1 MSKSLEL
8 ISNSNSETVIF
19 NAFVKAH
26 AQIFGS
32 SLIKVTP
39 QLAPNKGNDS
49 YKLAI
54 AGASDQWNVKIQHNS
69 DSAFRAALNH
79 LKKLSLHGLSEG
91 TYSHEA
97 SFALR
102 GVIEGFYGK
111 PWSHQQRMKGITYFA
126 DVNMNHFMLAPK
138 DDPWQR
144 FDWRVPFNN
153 EFLAQVKKLNDHA
166 YANGVAMSVSLS
178 PGLTVVYS
186 DPNDVRAIM
195 VRYEQLHAIGIRHF
209 GLLVDDIPWELQH
222 KNDISK
228 FSNIAAAHAYYANT
242 IQSELEKV
250 GADLRLTVCPLV
262 YRGRGSEP
270 YIVELGNALN
280 SDIDLMWTGR
290 QICSEYLDT
299 VDAIFFK
306 DSTSKKPFYWDN
318 YPVNDVE
325 MIDEL
330 HVGPITGRQPDLGSH
345 SVGLLANPMD
355 RFELSLIAIGTIGD
369 YLWDSKSY
377 DSEKSWHS
385 IMATLVADKEDRDA
399 ISRVFRCSFGS
410 CLAQAQAPEFAEM
423 LDDAKYAWRTKSLD
437 QGIQILTD
445 AANQMKSD
453 AERIF
458 GNSFTLPEWRTE
470 ALPWIQKYSDGEKAL
485 RGIIDVLKVS
495 TPTQGGRLKAPAG
508 SRDKLWT
515 IWNSLSKN
523 QTRLFGG
530 SFILF
535 IGELAAE
542 IADEE

>member
-1 MSKSLEL
+1 MTKSADLL
-8 ISNSNSETVIF
+8 SNSSSENLIF
-19 NAFVKAH
+19 DSFVKAH
-26 AQIFGS
+26 PESLGDESIKITTHRITDDRNDFYSLIISGS
-32 SLIKVTP
+32 SEL
-39 QLAPNKGNDS
+39 
-49 YKLAI
+49 
-54 AGASDQWNVKIQHNS
+54 WNVKIEHNS
-69 DSAFRAALNH
+69 GAAFRAALNQ
-79 LKKLSLHGLSEG
+79 LEKLSVNGLKAG
-91 TYSHEA
+91 THSHEA
-97 SFALR
+97 SFAIR

-111 PWSHQQRMKGITYFA
+111 PWSHKQRIKGISYFA

-144 FDWRVPFNN
+144 FDWRVPFTDD
-153 EFLAQVKKLNDHA
+153 FLDQVMKLNEHA
-166 YANGVAMSVSLS
+166 IAHGIEMSVSLS

-186 DPNDVRAIM
+186 DPNDTNAIM
-195 VRYEQLHAIGIRHF
+195 VRYKQLHSIGIRHF

-222 KNDISK
+222 ENDAKK
-228 FSNIAAAHAYYANT
+228 FRNIADAHAYYANT
-242 IQSELEKV
+242 LYSELKKV
-250 GADLRLTVCPLV
+250 GTDLRLTVCPLV

-299 VDAIFFK
+299 VDAIAFRDF
-306 DSTSKKPFYWDN
+306 TSKKPFYWDN

-330 HVGPITGRQPDLGSH
+330 HVGPLTGRQPDLGSY

-377 DSEKSWHS
+377 DSEKSWRS
-385 IMATLVADKEDRDA
+385 TMATLVVDKEDRDA

-423 LDDAKYAWRTKSLD
+423 LDEAKYAWRTKSLD
-437 QGIQILTD
+437 QGIQILVDTAD
-445 AANQMKSD
+445 QMKSD
-453 AERIF
+453 TERILSQ
-458 GNSFTLPEWRTE
+458 SFTLPEWRTE

-485 RGIIDVLKVS
+485 RGIIEVLKVS
-495 TPTQGGRLKAPAG
+495 TPTQGGRLRAPAG

-515 IWNSLSKN
+515 TWNSLSRN